1 MLFRRGHLGARI
13 VSSPTVSSSTQASRA
28 RTGLLLTTRGLR
40 AFGDGFTALL
50 IPVYL
55 TGIGAT
61 PLRIGIFTTVTLIGS
76 AALTLGVGF
85 AAHRFDQRRLLL
97 TAAVLMAATGFLFA
111 ATDSY
116 WPLVLVGLVGTLNP
130 SASAVSPFLPLE
142 QAMLAHAERADRRT
156 ALFARYSLV
165 GAVVGALGALA
176 AGAPDVFGHALGWV
190 RADAIR
196 VMFVLYGLIA

>member
-1 MLFRRGHLGARI
+1 M
-13 VSSPTVSSSTQASRA
+13 
-28 RTGLLLTTRGLR
+28 
-40 AFGDGFTALL
+40 ALL

-165 GAVVGALGALA
+165 GAVVGAMGALA
-176 AGAPDVFGHALGWV
+176 AGAPDVFGRALGWV